1 MSFSEVLKIKD
12 PNLRL
17 MAAMALSAF
26 FTWSAVSWIHAEK
39 FLIYELAK
47 TEELKK
53 SHDLEKKYLEQ
64 KYELQ
69 AKENE
74 LLSLRKE
81 LEVAS
86 GKVTEDK
93 TTRLQALIEQIDN
106 EIAWKKHEL
115 ALQSGTSVG
124 ADQPKSDDYLRTE
137 KEIDSLLSR
146 RDQAQK
152 QMIEVNAQ

>member
-1 MSFSEVLKIKD
+1 MSISEVEKIKD
-12 PNLRL
+12 PQLRL
-17 MAAMALSAF
+17 IAAMIFSSF
-26 FTWSAVSWIHAEK
+26 VTVGVMSYIHTKEIR
-39 FLIYELAK
+39 IYELAK

-64 KYELQ
+64 KNELQ
-69 AKENE
+69 AKKNE
-74 LLSLRKE
+74 VLSLRKE

-86 GKVTEDK
+86 GKVTVDK

-106 EIAWKKHEL
+106 QIAWKKH
-115 ALQSGTSVG
+115 ALTSQSGSSIE

-152 QMIEVNAQ
+152 QMIEVNSR

>member
-1 MSFSEVLKIKD
+1 MNISEAEKIKN
-12 PNLRL
+12 PVL
-17 MAAMALSAF
+17 AF
-26 FTWSAVSWIHAEK
+26 IGGVFFAFPIAWTVITYNHAEEIR
-39 FLIYELAK
+39 IYESAK
-47 TEELKK
+47 AEESKK

-64 KYELQ
+64 KNELQ
-69 AKENE
+69 VKKDE

-81 LEVAS
+81 LEGAS

-93 TTRLQALIEQIDN
+93 TTRLQALIEQID
-106 EIAWKKHEL
+106 EQIAWKKH
-115 ALQSGTSVG
+115 ALTVQSNLK

-152 QMIEVNAQ
+152 QMIEVNAK

>member
-1 MSFSEVLKIKD
+1 MIISEAEKIKN
-12 PNLRL
+12 PVLAFIAG
-17 MAAMALSAF
+17 MIFSSVITWQAMS
-26 FTWSAVSWIHAEK
+26 SIHAEQ
-39 FLIYELAK
+39 LRIYELAK

-64 KYELQ
+64 KNELQ
-69 AKENE
+69 AKETE
-74 LLSLRKE
+74 VLLLRKE

-86 GKVTEDK
+86 GKVTKDK

-106 EIAWKKHEL
+106 EIAQKKYQL
-115 ALQSGTSVG
+115 ASQSRTRVN
-124 ADQPKSDDYLRTE
+124 ANQPKSDAYLRTE